1 MLADSIFQSELLVA
15 EEAFVR
21 AFPREEGYRM
31 LLIES
36 DPATAA
42 GLSTLLEDRLSDY
55 GLDLQ
60 PTGDRLAS
68 YHRVENTYI
77 STFQA
82 LGALGL
88 LLGTCG
94 VGALVLRGVLERRRE
109 LAVLRAVG
117 YRAAH
122 VTAMVVAEG
131 AMLAVSGTAIGV
143 ACAWLAIIPALA
155 AHGAGAPHRSSMLLA
170 LCVVGVA
177 MLSSLGAAV
186 AVARMPVAAT
196 IRTE

>member
-1 MLADSIFQSELLVA
+1 MLLV
-15 EEAFVR
+15 
-21 AFPREEGYRM
+21 
-31 LLIES
+31 ES
-36 DPATAA
+36 DPGQAA
-42 GLSTLLEDRLSDY
+42 AVTTLLEDRLGDY

-60 PTGDRLAS
+60 GTGDRLAS

-94 VGALVLRGVLERRRE
+94 VGAMVLRSVLERRRE

-117 YRAAH
+117 YRAGH
-122 VTAMVVAEG
+122 LSAMVVAEG
-131 AMLAVSGTAIGV
+131 AVLGASGTAIGV
-143 ACAWLAIIPALA
+143 ACAWLAVVPALA
-155 AHGAGAPHRSSMLLA
+155 QHGAGAPHRGSILLA
-170 LCVVGVA
+170 LSVIGVA
-177 MLSSLGAAV
+177 MLSSLAAAV
-186 AVARMPVAAT
+186 AVARLPVAAT